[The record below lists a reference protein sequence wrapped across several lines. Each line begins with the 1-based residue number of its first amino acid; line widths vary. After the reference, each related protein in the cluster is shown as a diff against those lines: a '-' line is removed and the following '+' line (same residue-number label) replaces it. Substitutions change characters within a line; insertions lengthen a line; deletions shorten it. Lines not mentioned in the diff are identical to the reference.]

1 MGDFM
6 ALAEMAGA
14 LGAAA
19 AAGAADGAAT
29 GAAIMGAATAVIV
42 RDTRILRSPSSTS
55 ISLRPVSFNMAAS
68 SRTRSVSTCMLP
80 VFPVFAAM

>member
-1 MGDFM
+1 M
-6 ALAEMAGA
+6 ALADIAGA

-19 AAGAADGAAT
+19 AGAAAGGAT
-29 GAAIMGAATAVIV
+29 GAAIIGAETAVIV

-55 ISLRPVSFNMAAS
+55 ISLSPVSFSIAAS

-80 VFPVFAAM
+80 VVPVFAAM